1 MEEQIFHI
9 KQIQIMNPIFLTALL
24 SVFGTLLVGYFIW
37 SIVRLREVTAR
48 SKANQ
53 EEIVSVWSEL
63 PKIESNI
70 QNDIRR
76 HNEDTILH
84 LESKIKDVNEC
95 LLSTQNQLDRFEENI
110 SKDLDRRF
118 DKLYQKIYSECP
130 SMKKE

>member
-1 MEEQIFHI
+1 
-9 KQIQIMNPIFLTALL
+9 MNPFLLTALL
-24 SVFGTLLVGYFIW
+24 SVFGTLLVVYMIW
-37 SIVRLREVTAR
+37 VTMRLRKVIAR

-53 EEIVSVWSEL
+53 DDVIRLWDEL

-76 HNEDTILH
+76 HNEDTILY
-84 LESKIKDVNEC
+84 LESKVRDVNEC
-95 LLSTQNQLDRFEENI
+95 LLNTQNQLDRFEESI

-130 SMKKE
+130 SMKGE

>member
-1 MEEQIFHI
+1 
-9 KQIQIMNPIFLTALL
+9 MNPIFLTALL
-24 SVFGTLLVGYFIW
+24 SVFGTLSVGYFIW

-53 EEIVSVWSEL
+53 EDVISILDEL

-84 LESKIKDVNEC
+84 LESRVRDVSEC
-95 LLSTQNQLDRFEENI
+95 LLSTQNQLDRFEENA
-110 SKDLDRRF
+110 SRDLDRRF
-118 DKLYQKIYSECP
+118 DKLYQKLYTEFP
-130 SMKKE
+130 NLKEQ

>member
-1 MEEQIFHI
+1 
-9 KQIQIMNPIFLTALL
+9 MNPIFLTALL
-24 SVFGTLLVGYFIW
+24 SVFGTLLVVYFIW
-37 SIVRLREVTAR
+37 TVVRLREVTAR

-53 EEIVSVWSEL
+53 EDVISILDEL

-84 LESKIKDVNEC
+84 LESKVRDVNEC
-95 LLSTQNQLDRFEENI
+95 LLNTQNQLDRFEESI

-130 SMKKE
+130 SMKGE